1 MHAEKSKRLNKNCNP
16 LKPTTS
22 VPCYF
27 NVLSKNILSSFRHSF
42 FIRIS
47 LTLFVCMTKVNA
59 IRMKKSAW
67 QNSQKRRC
75 ILVHLFVLNAE
86 NTVDE
91 LKYRNRERTYL
102 AGSTAGGTLAS
113 ARVSGGAVVRTHLA
127 VGTRRIADSWT
138 THNSHIAAQFSASV
152 HLAAAT

>member
-1 MHAEKSKRLNKNCNP
+1 
-16 LKPTTS
+16 
-22 VPCYF
+22 
-27 NVLSKNILSSFRHSF
+27 
-42 FIRIS
+42 
-47 LTLFVCMTKVNA
+47 MTKANA

-67 QNSQKRRC
+67 QNSQKRRR

-91 LKYRNRERTYL
+91 LKYRTRERTYL
-102 AGSTAGGTLAS
+102 AGSTAGGALAS

-127 VGTRRIADSWT
+127 VGTRRIADGCT

-152 HLAAAT
+152 HLAAATYNYLQRFCLSIRVPLCDVHQLVSTIGAEDTGYHINPQHMTAFAVGPTVFISL